1 MVKVFTVNKQGKI
14 VLTKEELEK
23 ALNEAWYSG
32 YYNNHCYDYWL
43 SSPTIKGGSFTVST
57 ATSSSLEN
65 VPSENV
71 SIHIGEV

>member
-32 YYNNHCYDYWL
+32 YYNNHCYDYWW
-43 SSPTIKGGSFTVST
+43 SSPTIKTGSFSVST
-57 ATSSSLEN
+57 AVSKSLEN
-65 VPSENV
+65 VPSETV
-71 SIHIGEV
+71 SINVGDV